1 MEIHTWKQ
9 LQVKLAY
16 CKEAVT
22 VADCKKMISK
32 ETLPKVKESDSIMA
46 KWRELVHSASM
57 TAGLNAGLNFADMQ
71 MAAFTLGITIPGED
85 LKRYKTAAALAH
97 DIVLILQGISG
108 VSLDSP
114 WKAHAQAPD
123 QEKSSSSSA
132 APKVVLMRELNEDG
146 TVKDCE
152 NMLREMG
159 YLIGS
164 HVRRAADGEAG
175 QIIAIQGRTVRLQQA
190 NGVSKVSVDAFLS
203 NEWSTFVPKA
213 EVQTITDV
221 MMYAPTSFPE
231 FQRQTLLA
239 KCWLDLCDLQKKHE
253 GSEVLS
259 NLSIQLKPR
268 KGVQVTGFIPRGKLV
283 LIPVGLQLKHGL
295 QEPEDNRFPIIVP
308 VDGLHVWVPPVT
320 VLPKAESEQG
330 FLNPAFLVQTL
341 PSAADCNMSLA
352 HIKSERTKG
361 VKLPMLKNTHDLK
374 EGDFLYMFR
383 GKKDVEVE
391 ALVFSPEKPQK
402 DSEHE
407 APAKRRRT
415 KGM

>member
-1 MEIHTWKQ
+1 
-9 LQVKLAY
+9 
-16 CKEAVT
+16 
-22 VADCKKMISK
+22 MISK

-97 DIVLILQGISG
+97 DIVRIWQGISG

-123 QEKSSSSSA
+123 EEKSSSSSA

-152 NMLREMG
+152 SMLREMG

>member
-1 MEIHTWKQ
+1 
-9 LQVKLAY
+9 
-16 CKEAVT
+16 
-22 VADCKKMISK
+22 
-32 ETLPKVKESDSIMA
+32 MA
-46 KWRELVHSASM
+46 RAGASASM
-57 TAGLNAGLNFADMQ
+57 PVGLNAGLNFADMQ

-85 LKRYKTAAALAH
+85 LKQYKTAAALAH

-123 QEKSSSSSA
+123 EEKSSSSSA

-152 NMLREMG
+152 SMLREMG

-175 QIIAIQGRTVRLQQA
+175 QIVAIQGRTVRLQQA

-283 LIPVGLQLKHGL
+283 LIPAGLQLKHGL

-320 VLPKAESEQG
+320 VLPKTESEQG
-330 FLNPAFLVQTL
+330 FLNPAFLIQTL
-341 PSAADCNMSLA
+341 PSADDCNMSLS

-374 EGDFLYMFR
+374 EGGFVYTFR
-383 GKKDVEVE
+383 RKNDVEVE
-391 ALVFSPEKPQK
+391 ALVFSPEKHQK

>member
-1 MEIHTWKQ
+1 
-9 LQVKLAY
+9 
-16 CKEAVT
+16 
-22 VADCKKMISK
+22 MISK

-123 QEKSSSSSA
+123 EEKSSSSSA

-152 NMLREMG
+152 SMLREMG

-203 NEWSTFVPKA
+203 NEWSNFCAQGRGANHHRCHDVCPHLLPRVP
-213 EVQTITDV
+213 
-221 MMYAPTSFPE
+221 
-231 FQRQTLLA
+231 
-239 KCWLDLCDLQKKHE
+239 
-253 GSEVLS
+253 
-259 NLSIQLKPR
+259 
-268 KGVQVTGFIPRGKLV
+268 
-283 LIPVGLQLKHGL
+283 
-295 QEPEDNRFPIIVP
+295 
-308 VDGLHVWVPPVT
+308 
-320 VLPKAESEQG
+320 
-330 FLNPAFLVQTL
+330 
-341 PSAADCNMSLA
+341 AADTAGKVLA
-352 HIKSERTKG
+352 
-361 VKLPMLKNTHDLK
+361 
-374 EGDFLYMFR
+374 
-383 GKKDVEVE
+383 
-391 ALVFSPEKPQK
+391 
-402 DSEHE
+402 
-407 APAKRRRT
+407 
-415 KGM
+415 

>member
-1 MEIHTWKQ
+1 
-9 LQVKLAY
+9 
-16 CKEAVT
+16 
-22 VADCKKMISK
+22 MISK

-123 QEKSSSSSA
+123 EEKSSSSSA
-132 APKVVLMRELNEDG
+132 APKVVLMRELNADG

-152 NMLREMG
+152 SMLREMG

-190 NGVSKVSVDAFLS
+190 NGVSKVSVDALLS

-330 FLNPAFLVQTL
+330 LLGPAFLVRAL
-341 PSAADCNMSLA
+341 PSAAACSVSLA

>member
-1 MEIHTWKQ
+1 
-9 LQVKLAY
+9 
-16 CKEAVT
+16 
-22 VADCKKMISK
+22 MISK

-46 KWRELVHSASM
+46 KWRELVHGASASM
-57 TAGLNAGLNFADMQ
+57 PASLIAGLNFADMQ

-123 QEKSSSSSA
+123 EEKSSSSSA

-152 NMLREMG
+152 SMLREMG

-203 NEWSTFVPKA
+203 NDWSTFVPKA

-268 KGVQVTGFIPRGKLV
+268 KGVQVTVFIPRGKLV
-283 LIPVGLQLKHGL
+283 LIPAGLQLKHGL

-330 FLNPAFLVQTL
+330 FLNLAFLLQTL
-341 PSAADCNMSLA
+341 PSADDCNMSLS

-383 GKKDVEVE
+383 EDVEVE
-391 ALVFSPEKPQK
+391 ALVFSPEKHQK

>member
-1 MEIHTWKQ
+1 
-9 LQVKLAY
+9 
-16 CKEAVT
+16 
-22 VADCKKMISK
+22 
-32 ETLPKVKESDSIMA
+32 MA
-46 KWRELVHSASM
+46 KWRELVHGASASM
-57 TAGLNAGLNFADMQ
+57 PASLIAGLNFADMQ

-123 QEKSSSSSA
+123 EEKSSSSSA

-152 NMLREMG
+152 SMLREMG

-283 LIPVGLQLKHGL
+283 LIPAGLQLKHGL

-330 FLNPAFLVQTL
+330 FLNPAFLIQTL
-341 PSAADCNMSLA
+341 PSADDCNMSLS

-391 ALVFSPEKPQK
+391 ALVFSPEKHQK

-407 APAKRRRT
+407 APAKRRCT

>member
-1 MEIHTWKQ
+1 
-9 LQVKLAY
+9 
-16 CKEAVT
+16 
-22 VADCKKMISK
+22 MISK

-46 KWRELVHSASM
+46 KWRELVHGASASM
-57 TAGLNAGLNFADMQ
+57 PASLIAGLNFADMQ

-123 QEKSSSSSA
+123 EEKSSSSSA

-152 NMLREMG
+152 SMLREMG

-239 KCWLDLCDLQKKHE
+239 KC
-253 GSEVLS
+253 S
-259 NLSIQLKPR
+259 
-268 KGVQVTGFIPRGKLV
+268 
-283 LIPVGLQLKHGL
+283 
-295 QEPEDNRFPIIVP
+295 
-308 VDGLHVWVPPVT
+308 
-320 VLPKAESEQG
+320 
-330 FLNPAFLVQTL
+330 
-341 PSAADCNMSLA
+341 
-352 HIKSERTKG
+352 
-361 VKLPMLKNTHDLK
+361 
-374 EGDFLYMFR
+374 
-383 GKKDVEVE
+383 
-391 ALVFSPEKPQK
+391 
-402 DSEHE
+402 
-407 APAKRRRT
+407 
-415 KGM
+415 